1 MKKKITEEMVEEFLR
16 LYIEGERIVDCAEIL
31 GIGKSTLY
39 EMLKDPDIVKRLEK
53 DRCYVQN
60 QTRAMLMR
68 DASKY
73 VKALQ
78 TIAESSTDVRSKLK
92 ANETLLAYII
102 GTPQAR
108 IEATINDVSNA
119 DSSLLSQLY
128 QPNAGDNEE
137 AVDDTVDDTAGDNA
151 DNEEAVDETEE

>member
-1 MKKKITEEMVEEFLR
+1 MKKKMTEEMVEEFLR
-16 LYIEGERIVDCAEIL
+16 LYIEGERIVDCAKSL

-78 TIAESSTDVRSKLK
+78 TIAEKSTDVRSKLK

-108 IEATINDVSNA
+108 IEATINDNTSVDSNVLA
-119 DSSLLSQLY
+119 HLFA
-128 QPNAGDNEE
+128 N
-137 AVDDTVDDTAGDNA
+137 DTN
-151 DNEEAVDETEE
+151 VDEE